1 MVNSWDPSLSSKY
14 RRKMDKTTVLKST
27 ILFIKKHQPKQLIE
41 QLQQNQEISECGY
54 VNDPPLPPLENLGAN
69 ISSLESKPTF
79 LSHNEFTQIM
89 LESVHGF
96 ILVFGTNG
104 KIIYVS
110 ESISSLLGYSPI
122 QITERSV
129 YELIGNDGDKIILY
143 NTLVNSSLGKHLE
156 LFLHFKRADG
166 RDLELAHLVGYFRP
180 WTRYSTVFVSAVRLQ
195 GSNRPKENKKLTP
208 HMLLSANELEFTS
221 RYSLEWKFLYIDDRA
236 PPIIGYLPFEVLG
249 TSGYDYYH
257 IEDLERVCTYHAT
270 LMQTGEVP
278 SCLHR
283 FLTKG
288 QEWIWL
294 QTRYY
299 VTYNHWNAKPEFVVA
314 THKVVRHVDDT
325 KKVKKEGGEDWD
337 NTIENT
343 LAFIKSYSSSF
354 SDSIFDSF
362 GARSPIGLSSKKFED
377 SGILNLFA
385 SPQVVS
391 TRTKSQLDEKPP
403 SGQIHIEQS
412 EFQFQEELQRK
423 HDELSFKICQQQ
435 EQLQTISDK
444 LIMSKYGLDATNTE
458 RDQKINNF
466 SNDSREPTPK
476 RSVPQGR
483 ENEYEVSYC
492 GPFGKSI
499 ENSFDNSL
507 ADIIWD
513 FGEEE
518 GMLMKENDHC
528 GTNR

>member
-1 MVNSWDPSLSSKY
+1 MEVTSEEQEDFKRKSRNLSEKKRRDKFNVYVTELGNMVNSWDPSLSSKY

-89 LESVHGF
+89 LESVHG
-96 ILVFGTNG
+96 
-104 KIIYVS
+104 
-110 ESISSLLGYSPI
+110 
-122 QITERSV
+122 
-129 YELIGNDGDKIILY
+129 
-143 NTLVNSSLGKHLE
+143 
-156 LFLHFKRADG
+156 ADG

-278 SCLHR
+278 SCFYIV
-283 FLTKG
+283 FLQRAKNG
-288 QEWIWL
+288 FGYKHGIMF
-294 QTRYY
+294 
-299 VTYNHWNAKPEFVVA
+299 TYNHWNAKPEFVVA

-385 SPQVVS
+385 SPQV
-391 TRTKSQLDEKPP
+391 KSILNNPNSNFKKSFKE
-403 SGQIHIEQS
+403 
-412 EFQFQEELQRK
+412 K